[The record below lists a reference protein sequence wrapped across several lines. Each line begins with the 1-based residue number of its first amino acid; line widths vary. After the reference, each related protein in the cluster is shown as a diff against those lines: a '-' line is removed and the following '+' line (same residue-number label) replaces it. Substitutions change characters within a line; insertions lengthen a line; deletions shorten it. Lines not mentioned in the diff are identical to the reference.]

1 MEDTLKDGQK
11 IIALRLS
18 IFTKKLLRKPKSNK
32 WEDFPIVI
40 ATFGS
45 KNIVKRCMGFPR
57 TIISIDRGTVFLDK
71 QRVQPSSKAKRLCI
85 LENKKGSPVQYFE
98 SDLSDLNYY
107 SRGILDS
114 ISLIDVNEERL
125 SFLRQQGYKIVD
137 LRDQDSIFN
146 EFKCLRSRE
155 PFNVLSFKNLNYLPD
170 IQLLN
175 DQYFL
180 LGDNWNL
187 SQDSRTLGVINF
199 KNINWIYLYTLK

>member
-1 MEDTLKDGQK
+1 
-11 IIALRLS
+11 
-18 IFTKKLLRKPKSNK
+18 
-32 WEDFPIVI
+32 
-40 ATFGS
+40 
-45 KNIVKRCMGFPR
+45 MGFPR